1 MPFSWYIRRLK
12 TFSAGEFIFRIR
24 QRLRTHVL
32 DKHVMNTC
40 KKKNMSASV
49 NLPRSSMID
58 DVSEHL
64 DYPIFE
70 KSIDV
75 FKKINWNVTKP
86 QAQSA
91 SQLEKENL
99 LIAITREGTIHMNE
113 RQVDLASLQDI
124 LKQSL
129 AKAPDREAVVIADKG
144 SETGVLVQV
153 IDMCNLAGV
162 KKVSIAA
169 QAE

>member
-1 MPFSWYIRRLK
+1 
-12 TFSAGEFIFRIR
+12 
-24 QRLRTHVL
+24 
-32 DKHVMNTC
+32 MNF
-40 KKKNMSASV
+40 
-49 NLPRSSMID
+49 NLPRKKQKDMGIDMGPLMDIVFILLIFFVITSSFTRETGVD
-58 DVSEHL
+58 
-64 DYPIFE
+64 
-70 KSIDV
+70 
-75 FKKINWNVTKP
+75 VTKP

-99 LIAITREGTIHMNE
+99 LIAITREGTIHINE
-113 RQVDLASLQDI
+113 RQVDLVSLQDI

-129 AKAPDREAVVIADKG
+129 AKTPDREAVIIADKG

-153 IDMCNLAGV
+153 IDACNLSGV

>member
-1 MPFSWYIRRLK
+1 M
-12 TFSAGEFIFRIR
+12 EF
-24 QRLRTHVL
+24 
-32 DKHVMNTC
+32 
-40 KKKNMSASV
+40 
-49 NLPRSSMID
+49 NLPRRKQKDVGIEMGPLMDIVFILLIFFVVTSSFTRETGVD
-58 DVSEHL
+58 
-64 DYPIFE
+64 
-70 KSIDV
+70 
-75 FKKINWNVTKP
+75 VTKP

-91 SQLEKENL
+91 SKLEKENL

-129 AKAPDREAVVIADKG
+129 AKAPDREAVVIADKE

-169 QAE
+169 QAESM